1 MVDVRRMLT
10 LGAAWAVAAA
20 FAAVVAWQGVG
31 LVGDQVTDERPP
43 TRSPADVAAEL
54 AGTAPTA
61 DPGTSSTSARAAVVT
76 EPTAPPTTSGP
87 APEPVVRSYRV
98 TGGTA
103 ALAFTPAG
111 VTVAYAAPD
120 LGYQMRSEADDGGW
134 RIEFEGP
141 AGRSRIEGW
150 WDGGPQDRVED
161 AAGTRRGDD
170 DD

>member
-1 MVDVRRMLT
+1 
-10 LGAAWAVAAA
+10 
-20 FAAVVAWQGVG
+20 
-31 LVGDQVTDERPP
+31 
-43 TRSPADVAAEL
+43 
-54 AGTAPTA
+54 
-61 DPGTSSTSARAAVVT
+61 
-76 EPTAPPTTSGP
+76 
-87 APEPVVRSYRV
+87 VVRSYRV

-120 LGYQMRSEADDGGW
+120 LGYQMRSEANDGGW

-170 DD
+170 D

>member
-43 TRSPADVAAEL
+43 TTLGRRGGGGAGGHHHDRRPPARPPLSAPAA
-54 AGTAPTA
+54 G
-61 DPGTSSTSARAAVVT
+61 VT
-76 EPTAPPTTSGP
+76 EPTGP
-87 APEPVVRSYRV
+87 AHDGRAGARARGPVVPRHRRH
-98 TGGTA
+98 GGA
-103 ALAFTPAG
+103 RLLPPAG

-120 LGYQMRSEADDGGW
+120 LGYQIALEADDGGW

-161 AAGTRRGDD
+161 AAGTPR
-170 DD
+170 

>member
-1 MVDVRRMLT
+1 M
-10 LGAAWAVAAA
+10 
-20 FAAVVAWQGVG
+20 VAWQGVG

-43 TRSPADVAAEL
+43 HARPPTVAAEL

-61 DPGTSSTSARAAVVT
+61 DARHVLHVGAGRHVVT
-76 EPTAPPTTSGP
+76 EPADCPAPTGGP
-87 APEPVVRSYRV
+87 VPEPVVRSYRV

-103 ALAFTPAG
+103 ALALTPAG

-134 RIEFEGP
+134 RIEFEARPAAAASRAGGT
-141 AGRSRIEGW
+141 AGRRTGSRT
-150 WDGGPQDRVED
+150 PPAR
-161 AAGTRRGDD
+161 ARGDD

>member
-1 MVDVRRMLT
+1 MLT

-43 TRSPADVAAEL
+43 TRSAAEVEAEL
-54 AGTAPTA
+54 AGAATT
-61 DPGTSSTSARAAVVT
+61 STSAPAAVVT
-76 EPTAPPTTSGP
+76 EPTAPPTTGVP

-103 ALAFTPAG
+103 AFAFTPAG

-120 LGYQMRSEADDGGW
+120 LGYQMRSEDSDGGW

-161 AAGTRRGDD
+161 AAGTRRGDVDGD
-170 DD
+170 D